1 MQADAVKN
9 LRKFMFWQIA
19 VFNKILKDCRGS
31 IGTAVLAGILC
42 AAVCLHAAAYW
53 VRQEAE
59 ENSRRILRRQLQ
71 FAVQALAKA
80 GFENGSLPEGG
91 INLPP
96 QKLQPGNYTLKA
108 GIFEENTSGGIKKYT
123 VQAEAGGEAFAL
135 QQLKIALPQQI
146 AELGKRYTLAA
157 GKSLQ
162 GAENLPEG
170 IAYAGELGEIL
181 QSLDVKKFAAF
192 KEMDFPSKS
201 TFEEYGLGGALY
213 YDDGNYSKSIASSSK
228 NIKGEGVLVSKM
240 SIFIADG
247 TKMPDFC
254 IIISDGQIEIGKNA
268 VLGKALLLSKYDIT
282 VKSGASLNGIAL
294 CDGRLIV
301 EDGVTFTRDESVLQ
315 PFVTAYRLKQQ

>member
-1 MQADAVKN
+1 
-9 LRKFMFWQIA
+9 MFWQMA
-19 VFNKILKDCRGS
+19 VFNKILKDCRGG

-80 GFENGSLPEGG
+80 GFENGRLPEGG

-96 QKLQPGNYTLKA
+96 QKLYPGNYTLKA

-123 VQAEAGGEAFAL
+123 IQAEAGGETFAL
-135 QQLKIALPQQI
+135 QQLKIVLPQQI

-181 QSLDVKKFAAF
+181 QSLDVKNFAAF

-247 TKMPDFC
+247 TKIPGFC
-254 IIISDGQIEIGKNA
+254 VIISDGQIEIGKNA

-282 VKSGASLNGIAL
+282 VKSGACVNGIVL

-301 EDGVTFTRDESVLQ
+301 EDGVTFARDESVLQ
-315 PFVTAYRLKQQ
+315 PFVMAYRLKQQ

>member
-1 MQADAVKN
+1 MQAGAAKN
-9 LRKFMFWQIA
+9 LRKFIFWQMA

-123 VQAEAGGEAFAL
+123 VQAEAGGETFAL
-135 QQLKIALPQQI
+135 QQIRIILPQQVT
-146 AELGKRYTLAA
+146 ELGKRYTLAA

-162 GAENLPEG
+162 GTENLPEG
-170 IAYAGELGEIL
+170 IAYGGELGEIL
-181 QSLDVKKFAAF
+181 QSLDVKNFAAF
-192 KEMDFPSKS
+192 KEMDFPTRS

-213 YDDGNYSKSIASSSK
+213 YDGNYSKSIASSSK

-247 TKMPDFC
+247 TKIPGFC
-254 IIISDGQIEIGKNA
+254 VIISDGQIEIGKNA

-282 VKSGASLNGIAL
+282 VKSGACVNGIAL
-294 CDGRLIV
+294 CDGRLII
-301 EDGVTFTRDESVLQ
+301 EDGVMFTRDESVLQ

>member
-9 LRKFMFWQIA
+9 LRKFMFWQMA
-19 VFNKILKDCRGS
+19 VFNKILKDCRGG

-96 QKLQPGNYTLKA
+96 QKLYPGNYTLKA
-108 GIFEENTSGGIKKYT
+108 GIFEESTSGGIKKYT
-123 VQAEAGGEAFAL
+123 VQAEAGGEVFAL
-135 QQLKIALPQQI
+135 QQLQIALPQQI

-157 GKSLQ
+157 GKSLL

-181 QSLDVKKFAAF
+181 QSLDVKNFAAF

-213 YDDGNYSKSIASSSK
+213 YDDGNYSKSIAASSK

-254 IIISDGQIEIGKNA
+254 VIISDGQIEIGKNA

-282 VKSGASLNGIAL
+282 VKSGACVNGIAL

-301 EDGVTFTRDESVLQ
+301 EDGVTFARDESVLQ